1 MSGAVFLV
9 ILAIVAV
16 VVIVAGLTPFLF
28 IPLAILALFILVVPA
43 IGGVARRFTE
53 PDPEEPR
60 GHRPGTAEA
69 SHDPAS
75 GPQH

>member
-1 MSGAVFLV
+1 MSGAVFLL

-16 VVIVAGLTPFLF
+16 VIIVAGLTPFLF
-28 IPLAILALFILVVPA
+28 IPLAILALFILVVPT
-43 IGGVARRFTE
+43 IGGAARRFGE

-60 GHRPGTAEA
+60 AHRPGTAEA
-69 SHDPAS
+69 SHDPAG

>member
-1 MSGAVFLV
+1 MSGAVFLL

-16 VVIVAGLTPFLF
+16 LIIVAGLTPFLF
-28 IPLAILALFILVVPA
+28 IPLAIVALFILVVPS
-43 IGGVARRFTE
+43 IGGAARRVSR

-60 GHRPGTAEA
+60 AHRPGTAEA

>member
-1 MSGAVFLV
+1 MSGAVFLL

-16 VVIVAGLTPFLF
+16 VIIVAGLTPFLF
-28 IPLAILALFILVVPA
+28 IPLAVLALFILVVPS

-60 GHRPGTAEA
+60 AHRPGTAEA

>member
-1 MSGAVFLV
+1 MSGAVFLL

-16 VVIVAGLTPFLF
+16 VIIVAGLTPFLF
-28 IPLAILALFILVVPA
+28 IPLAVLALFILLVPS
-43 IGGVARRFTE
+43 IGGAARRFGR

-60 GHRPGTAEA
+60 AHRPGTAEA

>member
-9 ILAIVAV
+9 ILALVAV
-16 VVIVAGLTPFLF
+16 VVIVAGLTPFLL
-28 IPLAILALFILVVPA
+28 IPLAILALFILVVPS
-43 IGGVARRFTE
+43 IGGAAHRFSR

-60 GHRPGTAEA
+60 AHRPGTAEA

>member
-1 MSGAVFLV
+1 MSGAVFILILV
-9 ILAIVAV
+9 IVAV
-16 VVIVAGLTPFLF
+16 LILVAGLTPFLF
-28 IPLAILALFILVVPA
+28 IPLAILALFILVVPT
-43 IGGVARRFTE
+43 IGGAARRFSR

-60 GHRPGTAEA
+60 AHRPGTAEA

>member
-1 MSGAVFLV
+1 MSGAVFIV

-16 VVIVAGLTPFLF
+16 IVIVAGLTPFLF

-43 IGGVARRFTE
+43 VGGAARRFSR
-53 PDPEEPR
+53 PAPEESR
-60 GHRPGTAEA
+60 AHRPGTAEA
-69 SHDPAS
+69 SYDPAN